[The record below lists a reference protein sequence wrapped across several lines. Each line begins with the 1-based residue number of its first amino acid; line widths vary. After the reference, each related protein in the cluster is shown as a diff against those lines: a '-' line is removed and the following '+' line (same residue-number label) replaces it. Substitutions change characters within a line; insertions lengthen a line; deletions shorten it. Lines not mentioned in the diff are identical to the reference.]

1 MRLARHAFSALAVCA
16 AIAICACAP
25 TSTQASASRLQPPSC
40 ASTFANAITSSDPT
54 PGVWDCLTPAYQS
67 RLQGEGDSVFAL
79 EVPLWSKYRY
89 LGQDRNIALFELTV
103 NGRVDATVYNPP
115 VMHVIMAVYLDI
127 AGRVDHAKAA
137 TPS

>member
-1 MRLARHAFSALAVCA
+1 MRLARHSSSTLLACAVLALATCTPV
-16 AIAICACAP
+16 
-25 TSTQASASRLQPPSC
+25 SSSHASSSQPPSC
-40 ASTFANAITSSDPT
+40 ASTFVDAITSSDPT

-103 NGRVDATVYNPP
+103 NGRVDATLYNPP